1 MALKEAFINA
11 NVLYSNNSLP
21 SFHFFDCVDQ
31 QEWIAVR
38 ENLLDPG
45 NVEDHRCPQSFSLLV
60 IGEGYSG
67 LFLYRTIEQF
77 YTKRIRVGIVRQHR
91 RVGVVARLLDLGTVL
106 GIF

>member
-1 MALKEAFINA
+1 MTLKESLVDA

-21 SFHFFDCVDQ
+21 SFHFFDCIDQ

-45 NVEDHRCPQSFSLLV
+45 NVEDHRCPQSSSLLV

-67 LFLYRTIEQF
+67 LFLCRTIGQF
-77 YTKRIRVGIVRQHR
+77 YTKHIRVGIVRET
-91 RVGVVARLLDLGTVL
+91 GVSDGRTTA
-106 GIF
+106 